1 MQRVYIYRNGKDIVL
16 TEEEMWQVYRVCK
29 EFEEYQEL
37 ELYKE
42 FAKKGLTD
50 IGRSA
55 MCKNEKFITK
65 FAEYM
70 YRLVTEKDCDFDWC
84 FNTDKYGGFRECYA
98 DYVDI
103 IKGRVIL

>member
-1 MQRVYIYRNGKDIVL
+1 MQRVYIHRNGKDILL

-29 EFEEYQEL
+29 QFEEEQEL

-70 YRLVTEKDCDFDWC
+70 YRLVTQKDCDFDWC
-84 FNTDKYGGFRECYA
+84 FNTGEYGGFRECYT
-98 DYVDI
+98 DYADI

>member
-1 MQRVYIYRNGKDIVL
+1 MQRVYIHRNGKDILL
-16 TEEEMWQVYRVCK
+16 TEQEMWQVYRTCK
-29 EFEEYQEL
+29 EFEEEQEL

-70 YRLVTEKDCDFDWC
+70 YRLVTEKD
-84 FNTDKYGGFRECYA
+84 
-98 DYVDI
+98 I
-103 IKGRVIL
+103 VILIGVLILINTVDFVNVTQTMLIL

>member
-1 MQRVYIYRNGKDIVL
+1 MQRVYIHRNGKDILL

-29 EFEEYQEL
+29 QFEEEQEL

-42 FAKKGLTD
+42 FAKEGLTD

-70 YRLVTEKDCDFDWC
+70 YRLVTQKDCDFDWC
-84 FNTDKYGGFRECYA
+84 FNTGEYGGFRECYT
-98 DYVDI
+98 DYADI

>member
-1 MQRVYIYRNGKDIVL
+1 MQRVYIHRNGKDILL
-16 TEEEMWQVYRVCK
+16 TEQEMWQVYRTCK
-29 EFEEYQEL
+29 EFEEEQEF

-42 FAKKGLTD
+42 FAKNGLTD
-50 IGRSA
+50 IGCSA

-70 YRLVTEKDCDFDWC
+70 YRLVTENDCDFDWC

>member
-1 MQRVYIYRNGKDIVL
+1 MQRVYIHRNGKDILL
-16 TEEEMWQVYRVCK
+16 TEQEMWQVYRTCK
-29 EFEEYQEL
+29 EFEEEQEL

-42 FAKKGLTD
+42 FAKNGLTD

-103 IKGRVIL
+103 IEGRVIL